1 MSEFLIQVSAVA
13 TGTTFSVTLKN
24 YLNGQ
29 AIPTNT
35 PMDVTPGD
43 RIAWNL
49 RVAAGGRLYAPS
61 FTVQFFRRDGTTPD
75 TSFFGQSTVA
85 APSAQTTQFLHV
97 LALQEL
103 IKYSIVADGFG
114 KVLDPHIQTG
124 DGTDM
129 TGHRP
134 QADQVPSYTII
145 WYYPKPTITYQAGIG
160 RELPFPPNGLS
171 VKLGDEV
178 AFIAAVDGPAPTDSL
193 DATFDFDPN
202 HFWLTPFTQGTQSL
216 PITVPPANMRLF
228 TVVDRKDKPGT
239 VFSFHAENSDGS
251 ITSDTCK
258 LILSD

>member
-13 TGTTFSVTLKN
+13 KGSTFSTTLMN

-29 AIPTNT
+29 PIPTNT
-35 PMDVTPGD
+35 PMDVQPGD

-49 RVAAGGRLYAPS
+49 RVSSGGKLYQPS
-61 FTVQFFRRDGTTPD
+61 FTVQFFDRTGKTPD
-75 TSFFGQSTVA
+75 TLFFGQSTVA
-85 APSAQTTQFLHV
+85 ARGGQTTQFLTV
-97 LALQEL
+97 LALQKNIE
-103 IKYSIVADGFG
+103 YSIVADGFG

-134 QADQVPSYTII
+134 QDGQAPDYLVI
-145 WYYPKPTITYQAGIG
+145 WYYPDPKVTYQAGVG
-160 RELPFPPNGLS
+160 RELPFPPDGLPI
-171 VKLGDEV
+171 KLTDEV
-178 AFIAAVDGPAPTDSL
+178 AFIAAVDGPAPADPL
-193 DATFDFDPN
+193 DVSFDFDPS
-202 HFWLTPFTQGTQSL
+202 HLWISPFMQSTQDL
-216 PITVPPANMRLF
+216 PVTVPPEDLMYF
-228 TVVDRKDKPGT
+228 EVVDRKDKPGS